1 MTDRPAKVRKTHNQI
16 TGALKKEAKSRGLQ
30 PNTVYNQFFR
40 EVFLNELM
48 QADAGWVLKG
58 GTNVYCRIPVAR
70 QTKDLDLYRHVDPT
84 SALSA
89 AEFLVE
95 VMNGHQA
102 GPYTFDLERTF
113 RKTMAGPVENERVT
127 VAVLRGAGNEFA
139 EFNIDVS
146 GDLEVSGSV
155 DEVTVKASFDLVT
168 DFFPNAFQVTSYPV
182 ENQIADKVAA
192 MYDRYGETPPGKA
205 STRYHDFF
213 DIALMAS
220 KLSVAADSLR
230 RALEQQCKLRGVDL
244 PNQMRE
250 PEPGRGYAYERK
262 ATKLGWGSEELCAFE
277 GALAI
282 ASRLLD
288 PLLAK
293 APSVHGATWDPVTS
307 SWKVDG

>member
-1 MTDRPAKVRKTHNQI
+1 
-16 TGALKKEAKSRGLQ
+16 
-30 PNTVYNQFFR
+30 
-40 EVFLNELM
+40 
-48 QADAGWVLKG
+48 
-58 GTNVYCRIPVAR
+58 
-70 QTKDLDLYRHVDPT
+70 
-84 SALSA
+84 
-89 AEFLVE
+89 
-95 VMNGHQA
+95 MNGHQA

-146 GDLEVSGSV
+146 GDLDVSGSV

>member
-1 MTDRPAKVRKTHNQI
+1 
-16 TGALKKEAKSRGLQ
+16 
-30 PNTVYNQFFR
+30 
-40 EVFLNELM
+40 
-48 QADAGWVLKG
+48 
-58 GTNVYCRIPVAR
+58 
-70 QTKDLDLYRHVDPT
+70 TKDLDLYRHVDPT

-146 GDLEVSGSV
+146 GDLDVSGSV

>member
-1 MTDRPAKVRKTHNQI
+1 MTDRPAKVRRTHNQI

-30 PNTVYNQFFR
+30 PNTAYNQFFR

-48 QADAGWVLKG
+48 QTDGGWVLKG
-58 GTNVYCRIPVAR
+58 GTNVYCRIPGAR
-70 QTKDLDLYRHVDPT
+70 QTKDLDLYRNIDPT

-95 VMNGHQA
+95 VMDGHQA

-113 RKTMAGPVENERVT
+113 RKTLAGPVENERVK
-127 VAVLRGAGNEFA
+127 VAVRLGAGNEFA

-155 DEVTVKASFDLVT
+155 EKVTVKASFDLVT
-168 DFFPNAFQVTSYPV
+168 DFFPTAFQVTSYPV

-192 MYDRYGETPPGKA
+192 MYDRYGEAPPKKA

-220 KLSVAADSLR
+220 KLSVEADSLR

-244 PNQMRE
+244 PNEMSE
-250 PEPGRGYAYERK
+250 PEPGWGDVYEQK

-277 GALAI
+277 GALAV
-282 ASRLLD
+282 SGRLLN

-293 APSVHGATWDPVTS
+293 DPSIHGATWNPVNS

>member
-1 MTDRPAKVRKTHNQI
+1 MTDRPPKVRRTHNQI

-40 EVFLNELM
+40 ELFLNELM

-58 GTNVYCRIPVAR
+58 GANVYCRIPGAR
-70 QTKDLDLYRHVDPT
+70 QTMDLDLYRHVDPT
-84 SALSA
+84 SALGA

-95 VMNGHQA
+95 VMDGHQA

-113 RKTMAGPVENERVT
+113 RKTMAGPVENERVK
-127 VAVLRGAGNEFA
+127 VSVRRGAGSDFA

-155 DEVTVKASFDLVT
+155 EEVTVKPSFDLVT
-168 DFFPNAFQVTSYPV
+168 DFFPTAFQVTSYPV

-192 MYDRYGETPPGKA
+192 MYDRYGEAPPGKA

-220 KLSVAADSLR
+220 KLSVEADSLR
-230 RALEQQCKLRGVDL
+230 LALDQQCELRGVDL
-244 PNQMRE
+244 PNEMRE
-250 PEPGRGYAYERK
+250 PEPRWGDAYERK
-262 ATKLGWGSEELCAFE
+262 ATKLGWGKEELCVFE
-277 GALAI
+277 GALGV

-293 APSVHGATWDPVTS
+293 DPSVHGASWDPVTS
-307 SWKVDG
+307 SWRVDG